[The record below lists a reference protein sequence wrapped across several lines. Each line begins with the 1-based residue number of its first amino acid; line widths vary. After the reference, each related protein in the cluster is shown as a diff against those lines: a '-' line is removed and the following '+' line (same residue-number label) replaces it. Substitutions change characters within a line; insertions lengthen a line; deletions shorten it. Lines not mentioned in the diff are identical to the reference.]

1 MIEKFFLIFLISFL
15 NFMIIQ
21 ISMRFLIPIF
31 RQKLIDKP
39 NQRSIHK
46 RPKPTGGAI
55 IIVVSSSLVYIFVNL
70 FFKILGINLSM
81 DISNINYIF
90 IISSIV
96 GILGF
101 IDDIYDLKN
110 KLKFLL
116 QISVAILFINYLNVY
131 LIIEKENYL
140 FILTYL
146 FLIIFIS
153 GSINII
159 NFMDGIDGL
168 ICGVF
173 SIIFLILSIKINIY
187 YLPLS
192 AGLFSFLIFN
202 WYPSIIFMGD
212 TGSTYIGAIFA
223 GQIISLYTFQES
235 ISVLLLASP
244 LLMDSSI
251 CILRR
256 FINGHNIFAPHK
268 LHLYQRLVEN
278 GMSHDKVSIIY
289 ISSCSF
295 IAIFYLADRFLLELS
310 STIIILGLGIF
321 LDKKYAISFKKR

>member
-159 NFMDGIDGL
+159 NFMDGI
-168 ICGVF
+168 
-173 SIIFLILSIKINIY
+173 
-187 YLPLS
+187 
-192 AGLFSFLIFN
+192 
-202 WYPSIIFMGD
+202 
-212 TGSTYIGAIFA
+212 
-223 GQIISLYTFQES
+223 
-235 ISVLLLASP
+235 
-244 LLMDSSI
+244 
-251 CILRR
+251 
-256 FINGHNIFAPHK
+256 
-268 LHLYQRLVEN
+268 
-278 GMSHDKVSIIY
+278 
-289 ISSCSF
+289 
-295 IAIFYLADRFLLELS
+295 
-310 STIIILGLGIF
+310 
-321 LDKKYAISFKKR
+321 

>member
-192 AGLFSFLIFN
+192 AGLFSFL
-202 WYPSIIFMGD
+202 
-212 TGSTYIGAIFA
+212 T
-223 GQIISLYTFQES
+223 
-235 ISVLLLASP
+235 
-244 LLMDSSI
+244 
-251 CILRR
+251 
-256 FINGHNIFAPHK
+256 
-268 LHLYQRLVEN
+268 
-278 GMSHDKVSIIY
+278 
-289 ISSCSF
+289 
-295 IAIFYLADRFLLELS
+295 S
-310 STIIILGLGIF
+310 STLGR
-321 LDKKYAISFKKR
+321 SFFALFIVSFNKLQ

>member
-81 DISNINYIF
+81 DINNINYIF

-110 KLKFLL
+110 KLKF
-116 QISVAILFINYLNVY
+116 
-131 LIIEKENYL
+131 
-140 FILTYL
+140 
-146 FLIIFIS
+146 
-153 GSINII
+153 
-159 NFMDGIDGL
+159 
-168 ICGVF
+168 
-173 SIIFLILSIKINIY
+173 
-187 YLPLS
+187 
-192 AGLFSFLIFN
+192 
-202 WYPSIIFMGD
+202 
-212 TGSTYIGAIFA
+212 
-223 GQIISLYTFQES
+223 
-235 ISVLLLASP
+235 
-244 LLMDSSI
+244 
-251 CILRR
+251 
-256 FINGHNIFAPHK
+256 
-268 LHLYQRLVEN
+268 
-278 GMSHDKVSIIY
+278 
-289 ISSCSF
+289 
-295 IAIFYLADRFLLELS
+295 
-310 STIIILGLGIF
+310 
-321 LDKKYAISFKKR
+321 